1 MAAATMLM
9 YEYESDLRSNV
20 HYLGSCENKAQKK
33 KKKKTGPYGIWTH
46 AYSFLSPQFTYMIF
60 IYLYFTGLFETNV
73 MVSSQLAFKLSW

>member
-33 KKKKTGPYGIWTH
+33 KKKQARTGFELMHIDFH
-46 AYSFLSPQFTYMIF
+46 IF
-60 IYLYFTGLFETNV
+60 ILHGFIWNHRNG
-73 MVSSQLAFKLSW
+73 QLPIGF

>member
-33 KKKKTGPYGIWTH
+33 KKKNRPVRDLNSCI
-46 AYSFLSPQFTYMIF
+46 LIF
-60 IYLYFTGLFETNV
+60 IYLYFTGLFETTV